1 MKPLSKVAHEFWS
14 ILGFWG
20 EAIRIIWEMVGAR
33 GPHKHVQLR
42 NHDHQDNISFLGS
55 GIPTESI
62 VPTLPFFW
70 LALDDLLLLPFFLF
84 KRLLKRG
91 LLWGQQAEGRRS
103 TGGGR
108 GIGQMGTSSF
118 RNDGLDLWLKRPQQ
132 LFPSWVGKIK
142 RRRSSYVTH
151 PEEEFFMSKL
161 GTGGSRPSRERGNIS
176 HRKGFSRTNHRLQS
190 GFLKVGDICD
200 RSREGYF
207 LFLSVFFWGLKLNHI
222 LFVKSIFD

>member
-1 MKPLSKVAHEFWS
+1 
-14 ILGFWG
+14 
-20 EAIRIIWEMVGAR
+20 
-33 GPHKHVQLR
+33 
-42 NHDHQDNISFLGS
+42 
-55 GIPTESI
+55 
-62 VPTLPFFW
+62 
-70 LALDDLLLLPFFLF
+70 
-84 KRLLKRG
+84 
-91 LLWGQQAEGRRS
+91 
-103 TGGGR
+103 
-108 GIGQMGTSSF
+108 MGTSSF
-118 RNDGLDLWLKRPQQ
+118 RNDGLDLWLKRPQ

-207 LFLSVFFWGLKLNHI
+207 LFLSVFFLGLKPHSFCKKHFRLKI
-222 LFVKSIFD
+222 SYFPDSYVFQDVFFCFPGFLFLSCLFVSSHSEPKG